1 MKRSCRPNF
10 DLATPRSR
18 VAGYELYLR
27 DLSARPK
34 YRGLVKVVV
43 KMGLTAGSP
52 LFTKGPAVCDKDT
65 TDALLLTGRGRV
77 RPEDALR
84 RPFRPPR
91 RPPQTLAPYEKRRS
105 DAFAFSSAWLPRRA
119 VSMNGRR

>member
-84 RPFRPPR
+84 RPL
-91 RPPQTLAPYEKRRS
+91 QTASSPLRRS
-105 DAFAFSSAWLPRRA
+105 PPTKKGAPSRSRRR
-119 VSMNGRR
+119 VSGSPDERFL

>member
-1 MKRSCRPNF
+1 
-10 DLATPRSR
+10 
-18 VAGYELYLR
+18 LYLR

-65 TDALLLTGRGRV
+65 TDALLLTSRGRAC
-77 RPEDALR
+77 PEDAFR
-84 RPFRPPR
+84 RPLQTASAL
-91 RPPQTLAPYEKRRS
+91 PQTLAPYEKRRS

-119 VSMNGRR
+119 VSMNAPA